1 MSNLSIKHSFDVSL
15 AVEFGVNAAILY
27 ENILFWV
34 RKNEANEK
42 HFHDGHYWTYNSA
55 KAFKELFPYM
65 GEKQIRNS
73 LKILED
79 EGYLITGNYNKSS
92 YDRTKWYSISRKEIT
107 RLPKR
112 QMEKNEKANENNQK
126 GEPIPYI
133 NTDIN
138 TYTHIS
144 EKNTRVSA
152 DQDLNKYFEELH
164 NGKYKPDN
172 VDRNHNA
179 FTFEN
184 KELNDQLDINWEALV
199 NQFNEITNK
208 KAKAVLPRAKRQ
220 IIHLITNGYTKS
232 DLVKVFTLASRDD
245 WFKNNSNALN
255 IDYLTREEVFTKYAD
270 I

>member
-1 MSNLSIKHSFDVSL
+1 MNENKETPSYF
-15 AVEFGVNAAILY
+15 AILTAD
-27 ENILFWV
+27 V
-34 RKNEANEK
+34 RYSDKINANEK
-42 HFHDGHYWTYNSA
+42 IMYAEITALSNLKGACWASNNYFASLYKCTPQAISKWIKNLESNGFITIEYLY
-55 KAFKELFPYM
+55 
-65 GEKQIRNS
+65 KQ
-73 LKILED
+73 
-79 EGYLITGNYNKSS
+79 GT
-92 YDRTKWYSISRKEIT
+92 KEIE
-107 RLPKR
+107 RRIIKCI
-112 QMEKNEKANENNQK
+112 NN
-126 GEPIPYI
+126 GLLGI
-133 NTDIN
+133 NKDLGGYQHTIKDNSIN
-138 TYTHIS
+138 INNTHIS
-144 EKNTRVSA
+144 EKNTCVSA

-184 KELNDQLDINWEALV
+184 KELNEELNINWEALV
-199 NQFNEITNK
+199 AQFNDITKK